1 MAKNRVQ
8 VIEKEVTH
16 ADKGKEVSFEDSV
29 KEQYAAVTGV
39 LCTLSEENAHI
50 GSTLGLKIENEEIFP
65 SGMDVALA
73 QFNGR
78 FSRDGA
84 LYPVEAPGRSAKV
97 EVFFKDGG
105 KHNSYP
111 YALKLYLFC
120 KE

>member
-1 MAKNRVQ
+1 MAKSRVQ
-8 VIEKEVTH
+8 VIEKLITL

-29 KEQYAAVTGV
+29 KQQYASVTGV
-39 LCTLSEENAHI
+39 LCTLSEENAHM
-50 GSTLGLKIENEEIFP
+50 GSTLGLRIEHEEIFP

-84 LYPVEAPGRSAKV
+84 LYPVEAAGKSAKV
-97 EVFFKDGG
+97 EVFFRDGG
-105 KHNSYP
+105 KHISYP
-111 YALKLYLFC
+111 YVLKLYLFC